1 MLYGKYNFC
10 CRFESDAVLPH
21 YKGSTFRGVFGHAL
35 KKVVCALRH
44 QECANC
50 LLKTNCVY
58 AFVFETQHAVN
69 LPENIRAA
77 APPPPFIIEPPLTT
91 ETFFETGS
99 FFDFS
104 LILFGEIN
112 HSLPYFI
119 YAMDQMGQI
128 GIGKKVDRKRG
139 NFRLMSVH
147 TDEGVIYSETDKTLK
162 PGWMT
167 EQLEVNSGKDPSG
180 EEHRVKVTLETP
192 LRLKFQNK
200 FKADLPFHVL
210 VRAMLR
216 RISLLFSVYDKAE
229 PPLDY
234 RELISAAE
242 KIGVAGSNL
251 DWYDWKR
258 YSQRQDQ
265 KMFMGGMTGNIIY
278 QGPIGKFFP
287 LLETASKVHLGK
299 QTTFGLGKISVGVVN

>member
-1 MLYGKYNFC
+1 MVYGKYNFC

-21 YKGSTFRGVFGHAL
+21 YKGSTFRGLFGHAL

-44 QECANC
+44 QECTNC
-50 LLKTNCVY
+50 LLKNNCVY
-58 AFVFETQHAVN
+58 AFVFETHHAVDS
-69 LPENIRAA
+69 PQNIRAA
-77 APPPPFIIEPPLTT
+77 APPHPFVIEPPLSI
-91 ETFFETGS
+91 ETFFETES
-99 FFDFS
+99 CFDFS

-112 HSLPYFI
+112 NSLPYFI

-128 GIGKKVDRKRG
+128 GIGKKVDGKRG
-139 NFRLMSVH
+139 NFRLISVN
-147 TDEGVIYSETDKTLK
+147 TDEGIIYSETDKTLK
-162 PGWMT
+162 SGWMT
-167 EQLEVNSGKDPSG
+167 EQLEMKNLKEQSDK
-180 EEHRVKVTLETP
+180 EQRIKVILETP

-234 RELISAAE
+234 RELISSAE
-242 KIGVAGSNL
+242 KVSLVRSTL

-265 KMFMGGMTGNIIY
+265 KMFMGGMIGTAVYEG
-278 QGPIGKFFP
+278 QIGKFLP
-287 LLETASKVHLGK
+287 LLEMAAKVHLGK
-299 QTTFGLGKISVGVVN
+299 QTAFGLGKITSEVIN